1 MSRTQMAVRGAL
13 ALVALGAV
21 VSCDNNTNGDII
33 APSPVNAMFAS
44 YVAIGNSITAGFQSD
59 GINDSTQKQSFA
71 LLLARSMGT
80 RYAYPSLAMPG
91 CRPPVNNFQ
100 TQSRVTLA
108 GQPASTALTC
118 ALRNPASITAA
129 LNNVAVPGI
138 QSDDPTAKAPADQST
153 NALMQLILGGET
165 MVQKALDVHPTFAT
179 VWVGNNDVLASAIGG
194 LSPAAG
200 PLPTTQANFV
210 ANYSAMINQLVA
222 GAPGLKGVLIGVV
235 QVAGAPVMVTSQ
247 AFLNPAFAAGINA
260 ATGKTVTI
268 DPTTCVPGNT
278 SLIGFPIVAAIK
290 SGAHPPIIA
299 CAKNSGI
306 PGVVAPIGDIFVLDA
321 AEQVQV
327 AGIVTGYNNYIK
339 AKADSIG
346 FAYYDPNTTL
356 ARLATL
362 DPILATH
369 VPNIAS
375 ATAPFGQYVSL
386 DGVHPSGAAHL
397 QIANDIIA
405 VINAKYGTTLSPAG

>member
-1 MSRTQMAVRGAL
+1 MSRMQMAVRGAL
-13 ALVALGAV
+13 ALVALGGV

-33 APSPVNAMFAS
+33 APSPVNPIFAS

-59 GINDSTQKQSFA
+59 GINDSTQKQSYA
-71 LLLARSMGT
+71 LLLARAMGT

-91 CRPPVNNFQ
+91 CRPPISNFL
-100 TQSRVTLA
+100 TQARVTLA

-118 ALRNPASITAA
+118 ALRNGASVTAA

-138 QSDDPTAKAPADQST
+138 QSDDPTAQAPADQTT
-153 NALMQLILGGET
+153 NALMQLVLGGET

-179 VWVGNNDVLASAIGG
+179 VWVGNNDVLASAVAG
-194 LSPAAG
+194 LSPLAG

-210 ANYSAMINQLVA
+210 ANYSKMIQQLTA

-235 QVAGAPVMVTSQ
+235 QVAGAPVMVAAP
-247 AFLNPAFAAGINA
+247 AFANPAFAAGINQ

-268 DPTTCVPGNT
+268 DPGCATST
-278 SLIGFPIVAAIK
+278 SLIGFPLIGQIK
-290 SGAHPPIIA
+290 AGALPPIIA
-299 CAKNSGI
+299 CSKT
-306 PGVVAPIGDIFVLDA
+306 PVPPVGDIFVLDA
-321 AEQVQV
+321 AEQAQV
-327 AGIVTGYNNYIK
+327 GAIVTGYNNYIK

-362 DPILATH
+362 DPILASH

-375 ATAPFGQYVSL
+375 ATAPFGQYVTL
-386 DGVHPSGAAHL
+386 DGVHPSAAAHI
-397 QIANDIIA
+397 QIANDIITA
-405 VINAKYGTTLSPAG
+405 INAKYGTTLPPAG